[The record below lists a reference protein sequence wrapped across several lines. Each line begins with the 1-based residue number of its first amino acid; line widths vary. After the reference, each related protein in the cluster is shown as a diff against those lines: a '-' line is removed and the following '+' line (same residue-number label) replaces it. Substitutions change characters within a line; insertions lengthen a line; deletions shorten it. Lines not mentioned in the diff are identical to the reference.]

1 MFAESND
8 LKKAKL
14 EAPFCMI
21 LNFIFLVNHVFPI
34 YIGIN
39 LWQIWERGF
48 AADGLE
54 ALLWNIVPSG

>member
-39 LWQIWERGF
+39 L
-48 AADGLE
+48 
-54 ALLWNIVPSG
+54 